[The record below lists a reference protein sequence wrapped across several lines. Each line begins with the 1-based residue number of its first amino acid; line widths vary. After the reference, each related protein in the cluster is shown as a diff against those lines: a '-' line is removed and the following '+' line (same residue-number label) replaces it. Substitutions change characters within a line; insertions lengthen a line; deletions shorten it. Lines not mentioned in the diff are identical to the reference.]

1 MKLSGLR
8 GIILFIVFILGF
20 GIWNLEFES
29 CIAAP
34 PVRIKDM
41 ASVLG
46 ARENQ
51 IMGFGLI
58 VGLKNT
64 GDSVSTGFTQQAM
77 NNLLSKMGMAP
88 QIDFK
93 SRNVA
98 AVMVTCNLPPFIRS
112 GQKMDVT
119 VSSVG
124 DATSLGGGTLLLTP
138 LQGPDGNV
146 YATAQGN
153 ISIDYDTIMPNL
165 STVRKNHATTGRI
178 PGGAL
183 VEREVPVTIAEQGFV
198 SIVLDEPDFTT
209 ADRVAIAIE
218 EGGYAARAIDA
229 GTINVTVLG
238 TEDALRTIADIEN
251 ITVVPDSIAKVVIS
265 ERTGTIVM
273 GENVKISEVAVS
285 YGGINVTVGPVN
297 LYSEGHADAYN
308 SASDTMRIQTNV
320 NLSRSDSSILLVP
333 SSSRLSTLVKAL
345 NAIKAKPQELIAIL
359 QAMKKVGSL
368 KAELEI
374 I

>member
-1 MKLSGLR
+1 MNKTLVKRVS
-8 GIILFIVFILGF
+8 IAAFILLVLALIIIPKLKPKEEISGAPAARG
-20 GIWNLEFES
+20 GI
-29 CIAAP
+29 
-34 PVRIKDM
+34 
-41 ASVLG
+41 
-46 ARENQ
+46 
-51 IMGFGLI
+51 
-58 VGLKNT
+58 
-64 GDSVSTGFTQQAM
+64 
-77 NNLLSKMGMAP
+77 
-88 QIDFK
+88 
-93 SRNVA
+93 
-98 AVMVTCNLPPFIRS
+98 
-112 GQKMDVT
+112 
-119 VSSVG
+119 
-124 DATSLGGGTLLLTP
+124 
-138 LQGPDGNV
+138 
-146 YATAQGN
+146 
-153 ISIDYDTIMPNL
+153 
-165 STVRKNHATTGRI
+165 
-178 PGGAL
+178 
-183 VEREVPVTIAEQGFV
+183 VPVTIKIIRPE
-198 SIVLDEPDFTT
+198 DFTNKLQ
-209 ADRVAIAIE
+209 VSGSVFGNE
-218 EGGYAARAIDA
+218 E
-229 GTINVTVLG
+229 VQ
-238 TEDALRTIADIEN
+238 LRTETSGKVISIGFTEGARVNKGDLLVKVNDADLQAQLRKAEIKKKDAQEKEYRQKILLSKNGISKETYETAVNDLDASIADIEN